1 MHGSER
7 RAERQRERF
16 LAGIRAVAPSSSP
29 FGSTPACKFL
39 TTRELLPSL
48 IASIKQATFLR
59 IPQNRAARAGDAAK
73 ELRKPLPVQQRLKGT
88 RTDRT
93 VRAPPLRRRLRIRP
107 PKQPK
112 PRQISVYIPEERT
125 HGGSG
130 RGFGVGVLRRYIWLC
145 VRINLRISGKA
156 RLGRIIPGIRVCDLS
171 VERTRLFFIQRN
183 APWFIRPRG
192 VKGDAMNRKRDSIT
206 RSGSDLLFRV
216 LRQSTIGVSGF
227 HFRVRNGIECFS

>member
-1 MHGSER
+1 M
-7 RAERQRERF
+7 
-16 LAGIRAVAPSSSP
+16 
-29 FGSTPACKFL
+29 
-39 TTRELLPSL
+39 
-48 IASIKQATFLR
+48 
-59 IPQNRAARAGDAAK
+59 
-73 ELRKPLPVQQRLKGT
+73 
-88 RTDRT
+88 
-93 VRAPPLRRRLRIRP
+93 
-107 PKQPK
+107 
-112 PRQISVYIPEERT
+112 
-125 HGGSG
+125 
-130 RGFGVGVLRRYIWLC
+130 LRRYIRLC
-145 VRINLRISGKA
+145 VRINLRITGKA

>member
-1 MHGSER
+1 M
-7 RAERQRERF
+7 
-16 LAGIRAVAPSSSP
+16 
-29 FGSTPACKFL
+29 
-39 TTRELLPSL
+39 
-48 IASIKQATFLR
+48 
-59 IPQNRAARAGDAAK
+59 
-73 ELRKPLPVQQRLKGT
+73 PVRQRLKGT

-107 PKQPK
+107 PKQPEARRV
-112 PRQISVYIPEERT
+112 PFIFRYHLWERTAGEERIW
-125 HGGSG
+125 
-130 RGFGVGVLRRYIWLC
+130 GVLRRYIWLC
-145 VRINLRISGKA
+145 VRINLRITGKA

-171 VERTRLFFIQRN
+171 VERTRLFIIQRN

>member
-1 MHGSER
+1 MLR
-7 RAERQRERF
+7 RSYLRGGCCGLHRRTNEVVLFAAAADFRLYSGIICGNARRER
-16 LAGIRAVAPSSSP
+16 
-29 FGSTPACKFL
+29 
-39 TTRELLPSL
+39 E
-48 IASIKQATFLR
+48 R
-59 IPQNRAARAGDAAK
+59 IW
-73 ELRKPLPVQQRLKGT
+73 
-88 RTDRT
+88 
-93 VRAPPLRRRLRIRP
+93 
-107 PKQPK
+107 
-112 PRQISVYIPEERT
+112 
-125 HGGSG
+125 
-130 RGFGVGVLRRYIWLC
+130 GVLRRYIRLC
-145 VRINLRISGKA
+145 VRINLRITGKA